1 MERKTPDTEDPF
13 SLSAKSGASIVPNC
27 YYIGYQ
33 DSSVP
38 FPRTSGAR
46 FCSAGKLMCILPYKF
61 FLNR

>member
-13 SLSAKSGASIVPNC
+13 SLSAKSGVSIVPNC

-46 FCSAGKLMCILPYKF
+46 FCSAGTYMYIKPCKMF
-61 FLNR
+61 F